1 MDYINPQFLINSLI
15 FSVLGVIVFA
25 LAFIIIDK
33 LTPSVDLW
41 KEICEKQNM
50 AVAIVVAAMFLGI
63 AVIVA
68 SSIHG

>member
-1 MDYINPQFLINSLI
+1 MDYINPQFLFNAVI
-15 FSVLGVIVFA
+15 FSILGIIILT
-25 LAFIIIDK
+25 LAFVVIDK
-33 LTPSVDLW
+33 LTPSIDLW

>member
-1 MDYINPQFLINSLI
+1 MDFINPQYLLNAVI
-15 FSVLGVIVFA
+15 FSFLGVIVLSLSFV
-25 LAFIIIDK
+25 IIDK

-50 AVAIVVAAMFLGI
+50 AVAIVVAAVSLGI

-68 SSIHG
+68 ASIHG